1 MVHRVRVRV
10 GLRLII
16 GYMLALVFVASTL
29 AIIGADRAEAV
40 DCSGLSGRRHLMCIN
55 ARNDGE
61 RFAVQYICKGGGTRC
76 GAMWMSSPGT
86 SYTNDVINTASWNAT
101 SLSLDLRG
109 SVNGNGQ
116 SQARVW
122 ATNVTVSQ
130 NGRILVS
137 GGTLDR
143 GTHPSGAYH
152 WVDGGSS
159 IRVNGIDISG
169 VIAPGSSGRIILQV
183 RRCFYSSPGGSGVC
197 ATQDVEVWIK
207 REQAP
212 NQWTV
217 EGQSRVSINGG
228 SLVQNATAAPGQRVR
243 FFHYLRNNSSYT
255 IPPYTLKRIGINQD
269 VNGTTTHHAWASPY
283 TRSASPWN
291 TFYEPSDVKPYNN
304 VFGAEGIVTQDDV
317 GKTVCQK
324 ILWLPGAWNTDGW
337 WLSSNACASV
347 PYDYELRPEVQA
359 PDYINE
365 GTIEVSGVTARINHT
380 GSTRSNRA
388 NYAVVRFVLRG
399 GGNYTVPGGEGAV
412 VPYDRRSPGN
422 LVGDWDCYIAKNTI
436 KNSRPGLQVADC
448 TSNNLARNGA
458 GTIIQRGGLEI
469 PLGKD
474 NLSGVTMTTGD
485 QLCYMTIVSTYNQHV
500 NTSTFRYA
508 VDCARVAGRPKVQFW
523 GADVRVG
530 VGIDG
535 SAGNNNAEVRTSL
548 TRVRR

>member
-1 MVHRVRVRV
+1 MVHRVRARV

-16 GYMLALVFVASTL
+16 GYMLALVVVASTL
-29 AIIGADRAEAV
+29 VIIGADTAEAV

-130 NGRILVS
+130 NGRTLVS

-255 IPPYTLKRIGINQD
+255 IPP
-269 VNGTTTHHAWASPY
+269 
-283 TRSASPWN
+283 
-291 TFYEPSDVKPYNN
+291 
-304 VFGAEGIVTQDDV
+304 
-317 GKTVCQK
+317 
-324 ILWLPGAWNTDGW
+324 
-337 WLSSNACASV
+337 
-347 PYDYELRPEVQA
+347 
-359 PDYINE
+359 
-365 GTIEVSGVTARINHT
+365 
-380 GSTRSNRA
+380 
-388 NYAVVRFVLRG
+388 
-399 GGNYTVPGGEGAV
+399 
-412 VPYDRRSPGN
+412 
-422 LVGDWDCYIAKNTI
+422 
-436 KNSRPGLQVADC
+436 
-448 TSNNLARNGA
+448 
-458 GTIIQRGGLEI
+458 
-469 PLGKD
+469 
-474 NLSGVTMTTGD
+474 
-485 QLCYMTIVSTYNQHV
+485 
-500 NTSTFRYA
+500 
-508 VDCARVAGRPKVQFW
+508 
-523 GADVRVG
+523 
-530 VGIDG
+530 
-535 SAGNNNAEVRTSL
+535 
-548 TRVRR
+548 